1 MEKTVSEM
9 LDESEELLFSLWQD
23 LGEDTFQV
31 VGFIVQRIHH
41 SEEMEWDFESIKL
54 DLECFL
60 DKVEEDF
67 SSPI

>member
-1 MEKTVSEM
+1 MEETFEM
-9 LDESEELLFSLWQD
+9 IEKAEEQLFSVWQD

-31 VGFIVQRIHH
+31 GGFIVQKIHH

-67 SSPI
+67 ADSI